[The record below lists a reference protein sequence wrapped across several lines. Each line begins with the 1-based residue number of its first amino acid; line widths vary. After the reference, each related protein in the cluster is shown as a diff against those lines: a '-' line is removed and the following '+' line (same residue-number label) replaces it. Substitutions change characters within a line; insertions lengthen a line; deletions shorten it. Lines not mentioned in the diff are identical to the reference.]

1 MGEGIVAEFG
11 TDTYMCAK
19 SFQSCLTLCNPMA
32 CSPPGSCVHGI
43 LQARILECV
52 VMLPPV
58 DLPDLGIEPVS
69 PALQADSLLLSHWG
83 SPCMTWFS
91 HNFLELRILPPQ
103 KCLWIQ
109 TMNESFSIMWIKY
122 YLGL

>member
-1 MGEGIVAEFG
+1 MSDSLQLYGLYSTRLLYLWDSSGKNTG
-11 TDTYMCAK
+11 
-19 SFQSCLTLCNPMA
+19 SGLLC
-32 CSPPGSCVHGI
+32 S
-43 LQARILECV
+43 
-52 VMLPPV
+52 PV

-83 SPCMTWFS
+83 SPCVTWFS
-91 HNFLELRILPPQ
+91 HNFLQLRILPAQ

-109 TMNESFSIMWIKY
+109 RMKESVSVMCIKY